1 MNPGRRGE
9 PKGGPQRG
17 VGSRSEAIEYHQ
29 NRARPNGSGTQLIA
43 LRIRNADWDCAE
55 AQNSPQCSTNM
66 TKPVAVLVWGGVAT
80 VGALAVSVVAFRR
93 GEPINALWLV
103 VAATCCYA
111 LGYRFYSRFIAV
123 KILAVDALRAT
134 PAERL
139 ENGRDFLVTNKWV
152 VFGHHFAAIAGP
164 GPLVGPVLAAQFGY
178 LPGTLWILAGGVF
191 AGCVQDFVI
200 LLFSVRRDGKSLTE
214 MAKEETGRIG
224 GLVAYAAVIA
234 ILIILLAVV
243 ALIVVNALKSSPWGA
258 FTIAMTIPIAL
269 LMGVYLRRI
278 RPGKVLE
285 VSVLG
290 FVLVMLA
297 IWGGQWVS
305 QNPAMAGLFTLSA
318 TTLAIV
324 IIIYGFAAS
333 ALPVWL
339 LLAPRDY
346 LSTFVKLGTIALLS
360 VGIVVLHPTLHMPA
374 LTRFVDGT
382 GPVFAGKVFPFA
394 FITIACGAISGFHSL
409 ISSGTTPKLIA
420 RETQTR
426 MVGYGSMMAESA
438 VAVMAIIAACVLQ
451 PGVYFAINSPAG
463 LVGQSAN
470 AATATISS
478 WGFPVTAAEMQTLA
492 HAVGEQTL
500 FNRTGGAPAFALGMA
515 HIFSQTLGGTTVMAL
530 WYHFA
535 VMFEALFILTILDAG
550 TRVARFMIQDALGHI
565 YKPLGRTSW
574 YPSILSTSALIVG
587 AWGFFLWQGVK
598 DPLGGINSLWP
609 LFGIANQLLATVA
622 LCVATTIIIKM
633 HRAKYA
639 VVTLVPLA
647 WLVAVTFTACWHKIL
662 DPNPRVG
669 FLAQARVLA
678 GGPATTASARL
689 IFNNRLDAALTGI
702 LVLMVALV
710 LIESARQWIAVL
722 IGREEARVKESPFV
736 VTRLA
741 EDLR

>member
-1 MNPGRRGE
+1 MLDGMN
-9 PKGGPQRG
+9 K
-17 VGSRSEAIEYHQ
+17 
-29 NRARPNGSGTQLIA
+29 TLLILA
-43 LRIRNADWDCAE
+43 W
-55 AQNSPQCSTNM
+55 
-66 TKPVAVLVWGGVAT
+66 AVVSVLAAV
-80 VGALAVSVVAFRR
+80 AVSVIALHR

-111 LGYRFYSRFIAV
+111 LGYRFYSGFIAA
-123 KILAVDALRAT
+123 KILALDPHRAT

-178 LPGTLWILAGGVF
+178 LPGTLWVLAGAVF

-214 MAKEETGRIG
+214 MAKEETGTIG
-224 GLVAYAAVIA
+224 GIVAYAAVIA

-243 ALIVVNALKSSPWGA
+243 ALVVVNALKDSPWGT

-269 LMGVYLRRI
+269 LMGIYLRRI

-285 VSVLG
+285 VSALG
-290 FVLVMLA
+290 FVLVLLA
-297 IWGGQWVS
+297 IWGGQWAS
-305 QNPAMAGLFTLSA
+305 QNPTMARLFTLSA
-318 TTLAIV
+318 PSLAILILV
-324 IIIYGFAAS
+324 YSFAAS
-333 ALPVWL
+333 AVPVWL

-346 LSTFVKLGTIALLS
+346 LSTFVKLGTISLLGL
-360 VGIVVLHPTLHMPA
+360 GILVMHPTLHMPA
-374 LTRFVDGT
+374 FTRFIDGS
-382 GPVFAGKVFPFA
+382 GPVFAGKIFPFA

-420 RETQTR
+420 RETETR
-426 MVGYGSMMAESA
+426 MVGYGAMMAESA

-463 LVGQSAN
+463 IVGPT
-470 AATATISS
+470 AATATTTISN
-478 WGFPVTAAEMQTLA
+478 WGFSVSSSEMQALA
-492 HAVGEQTL
+492 YAVGEQTL
-500 FNRTGGAPAFALGMA
+500 FNRTGGAPAFAVGMA
-515 HIFSQTLGGTTVMAL
+515 HIFSQSLGGATVMAL

-565 YKPLGRTSW
+565 YRPLGRTSW
-574 YPSILSTSALIVG
+574 YPSILATSALIVA
-587 AWGFFLWQGVK
+587 AWGYFLWQGVK

-609 LFGIANQLLATVA
+609 LFGISNQLLATVA

-633 HRAKYA
+633 HRARYA
-639 VVTLVPLA
+639 AVALVPLV
-647 WLVAVTFTACWHKIL
+647 WLVCVTFTASWQKIFDL
-662 DPNPRVG
+662 NPRIG

-678 GGPATTASARL
+678 AGPATKTTARL
-689 IFNNRLDAALTGI
+689 IFNNRLDAAITAL
-702 LVLMVALV
+702 LVVMVALV
-710 LIESARQWIAVL
+710 LIESLRQWIGIL
-722 IGREEARVKESPFV
+722 SGKREATIRETAFV
-736 VTRLA
+736 MTRLT
-741 EDLR
+741 EESL

>member
-1 MNPGRRGE
+1 MTRIF
-9 PKGGPQRG
+9 
-17 VGSRSEAIEYHQ
+17 S
-29 NRARPNGSGTQLIA
+29 TFTWLLIA
-43 LRIRNADWDCAE
+43 LIGASAVG
-55 AQNSPQCSTNM
+55 M
-66 TKPVAVLVWGGVAT
+66 VAIH
-80 VGALAVSVVAFRR
+80 R

-103 VAATCCYA
+103 AAATCCYA
-111 LGYRFYSRFIAV
+111 LGYRFYSSFIAAR
-123 KILAVDALRAT
+123 ILALDARRAT
-134 PAERL
+134 PAERF

-178 LPGTLWILAGGVF
+178 LPGTLWVLAGAVF

-214 MAKEETGRIG
+214 MAKEETGVIG
-224 GLVAYAAVIA
+224 GVIAYAAVIA
-234 ILIILLAVV
+234 ILIILLAAV
-243 ALIVVNALKSSPWGA
+243 ALVVVNALKDSPWGT
-258 FTIAMTIPIAL
+258 FTIAMTIPIAVA
-269 LMGVYLRRI
+269 MGMYLRRI

-285 VSVLG
+285 ASVAG
-290 FVLVMLA
+290 FILILLA
-297 IWGGQWVS
+297 IWGGQWAS
-305 QNPAMAGLFTLSA
+305 QTPAVAHVFTLSA
-318 TTLAIV
+318 QSLAVLIIV
-324 IIIYGFAAS
+324 YAFAAS
-333 ALPVWL
+333 AVPVWI

-346 LSTFVKLGTIALLS
+346 LSTFVKLGTIGLLAI
-360 VGIVVLHPTLHMPA
+360 GIVVLHPTLHMPA

-463 LVGQSAN
+463 LVGQSAA
-470 AATATISS
+470 AATTMISS
-478 WGFPVTAAEMQTLA
+478 WGFPVTATEMQTLS

-500 FNRTGGAPAFALGMA
+500 FNRTGGAPAFAVGMA

-535 VMFEALFILTILDAG
+535 VMFEALFILTVLDAG

-574 YPSILSTSALIVG
+574 YPSILATSALIVA
-587 AWGFFLWQGVK
+587 AWGYFLWQGVK

-622 LCVATTIIIKM
+622 LCVATTILIKM

-639 VVTLVPLA
+639 VVTLVPLT
-647 WLVAVTFTACWHKIL
+647 WLVAVTFTASWQKIF
-662 DPNPRVG
+662 DPNPRIG

-678 GGPATTASARL
+678 SGPATASAARL
-689 IFNNRLDAALTGI
+689 ILNNRLDAAVTAI
-702 LVLMVALV
+702 LVVMVALV
-710 LIESARQWIAVL
+710 LIESLRQWIAILRGQQV
-722 IGREEARVKESPFV
+722 AQVKEAPFV
-736 VTRLA
+736 MTRLA
-741 EDLR
+741 EERG